1 MAMRFFFIFS
11 FYLLVVI
18 NGLISQT
25 FENVVRTEYDDYCI
39 EAIEVES
46 RYFYFYS
53 KGDYYVGDWI
63 SYVVEIDILGN
74 EVQKFLLP
82 DYEGYLEGPV
92 LKVFRSSD
100 SSFFCIRGLWDNNN
114 NEKQINLFEIKYDV
128 TPIDIVFDTI
138 YGSSELSEAIY
149 DYQITSDNRIIGAGR
164 HSPEQ
169 QNAIVSII
177 DLNDMSYNVWYYDVP
192 EAINASTIMD
202 IPEHNVY
209 HVYMY
214 WDNNKSFL
222 EINKTTM
229 EIDSIH
235 YYPERF
241 LPRNAVKGISDT
253 SYFAVGK
260 GKTYDLDSPFYP
272 AYIEVGLDGQ
282 IYNEFLYEV
291 HPDTNSYYTTNS
303 FDHKFGNIY
312 FGATYNFTQEPPFP
326 YYPEPRWIFIN
337 KLNADGSVIWQRF
350 YKGEVNYMPYKVL
363 ATDDGGALIFSTK
376 YDWNDTIPLQLD
388 LHILKIDST
397 GWYDGLTTGNTEY
410 DKPKQILVYPN
421 PVKNNVNFILGLY
434 RDIEL
439 QLFTINGQSVLRK
452 KLQHSEKINLEKL
465 PTGHYI
471 YILKGKN
478 GFVEKGK
485 LIKK

>member
-1 MAMRFFFIFS
+1 MKISFSLLLFFI
-11 FYLLVVI
+11 
-18 NGLISQT
+18 LISESIFTQT
-25 FENVVRTEYDDYCI
+25 FEKIIRTDQDDFSY
-39 EAIEVES
+39 EAIELGNK
-46 RYFYFYS
+46 YLYFYS
-53 KGDYYVGDWI
+53 KGNYLNGDTKGYAVI
-63 SYVVEIDILGN
+63 IDSLGN
-74 EVQKFLLP
+74 NYDIFHLN
-82 DYEGYLEGPV
+82 DYEDYFEESV
-92 LKVFRSSD
+92 LKAFIRND
-100 SSFFCIRGLWDNNN
+100 STLLCIRKLRNIFTNDL
-114 NEKQINLFEIKYDV
+114 QLNLLELKYNV
-128 TPIDIVFDTI
+128 SPMELVFDTI
-138 YGSSELSEAIY
+138 YGSNELSEYI
-149 DYQITSDNRIIGAGR
+149 SDFEFTTDNKIIGAGR
-164 HSPEQ
+164 HLPEQ

-192 EAINASTIMD
+192 EAILASTIMD
-202 IPEHNVY
+202 IPEKNAY
-209 HVYMY
+209 HVFMY

-260 GKTYDLDSPFYP
+260 GKTYDLYSPFYP
-272 AYIEVGLDGQ
+272 AYIEVGLEGQ
-282 IYNEFLYEV
+282 IYSEHLYEV
-291 HPDTNSYYTTNS
+291 NFDTNSYYTTNS

-337 KLNADGSVIWQRF
+337 KLNADGTVIWQRF

-363 ATDDGGALIFSTK
+363 ATNDGGALIFSTK

-397 GWYDGLTTGNTEY
+397 GWYEGLPVAIDEFSQM
-410 DKPKQILVYPN
+410 KQILVYPN
-421 PVKNNVNFILGLY
+421 PLVDEVNFVLGLY
-434 RDIEL
+434 ENFDL
-439 QLFTINGQSVLRK
+439 QIFNINGQIVYQV
-452 KLQHSEKINLEKL
+452 KLEYSKRINLTHLKQ
-465 PTGHYI
+465 GIYI
-471 YILKGKN
+471 YVLKGKN

>member
-1 MAMRFFFIFS
+1 MKIFYILLLFFI
-11 FYLLVVI
+11 
-18 NGLISQT
+18 LISGSISTQT
-25 FENVVRTEYDDYCI
+25 FEKIIRTDQDDYSY
-39 EAIEVES
+39 EAIEFGNK
-46 RYFYFYS
+46 YLYFYS
-53 KGDYYVGDWI
+53 KG
-63 SYVVEIDILGN
+63 SYLAEETEGYAVILDSSGNNYDIFQLN
-74 EVQKFLLP
+74 
-82 DYEGYLEGPV
+82 DYEDYFEESV
-92 LKVFRSSD
+92 LKAFIRND
-100 SSFFCIRGLWDNNN
+100 STLLCIRKLRNIFTNDL
-114 NEKQINLFEIKYDV
+114 QLNLLELKYNV
-128 TPIDIVFDTI
+128 SPMELVFDTI
-138 YGSSELSEAIY
+138 YGSNELSEYILDFEFTA
-149 DYQITSDNRIIGAGR
+149 DNKIIGAGR
-164 HSPEQ
+164 HLPEQ

-192 EAINASTIMD
+192 EAILASTIID
-202 IPEHNVY
+202 IPEKNAY
-209 HVYMY
+209 HVFMY

-253 SYFAVGK
+253 IYYAVGK

-272 AYIEVGLDGQ
+272 SYIEVGLDGQ
-282 IYNEFLYEV
+282 IYNEHLYEI

-303 FDHKFGNIY
+303 FDHKYGKIY

-337 KLNADGSVIWQRF
+337 KLNANGSVIWQRF

-397 GWYDGLTTGNTEY
+397 GWYEGLPVAIDEFSQM
-410 DKPKQILVYPN
+410 KQILVYPN
-421 PVKNNVNFILGLY
+421 PVVDEVNFVLGLY
-434 RDIEL
+434 KNFDLRI
-439 QLFTINGQSVLRK
+439 FNINGQIVHQDKLENSK
-452 KLQHSEKINLEKL
+452 KIDLSHIQQGI
-465 PTGHYI
+465 YI
-471 YILKGKN
+471 YVIKGKN